1 MKRWFA
7 LLLLLVVGLAHAW
20 TAEEY
25 AKTMR
30 TTVSEMDAYYTAQ
43 MQAVYSDQALQNH
56 EKKAKA
62 AGIHAKWTAH
72 RTQVVQDMQKVQT
85 ELKSYEDRQLNSSV
99 RIRARLQQTLGE
111 IQQWRN
117 AELGRLQTQALT
129 PEEKTRKRLEINQ
142 ASDARSRQVQASAKN
157 HEDMLRQLIAR
168 AEQPMFV
175 LPSSDTSAFA
185 LKHRP

>member
-1 MKRWFA
+1 MKRWLA
-7 LLLLLVVGLAHAW
+7 LLLLVAMGTAHAW
-20 TAEEY
+20 TAQEY
-25 AKTMR
+25 AKTIR

-43 MQAVYSDQALQNH
+43 MQGVYNEQALQNH

-72 RTQVVQDMQKVQT
+72 RAQVVQDMQKVQA
-85 ELKSYEDRQLNSSV
+85 ELQVYENRQLNSSV
-99 RIRARLQQTLGE
+99 RIRAKLQQTLGE

-129 PEEKTRKRLEINQ
+129 DEEKTRKRLEINQ
-142 ASDARSRQVQASAKN
+142 ASDARTRQVQISART
-157 HEDMLRQLIAR
+157 HEDALRQLIAR
-168 AEQPMFV
+168 VEQPMFV
-175 LPSSDTSAFA
+175 PPSDASAFA